1 MNPQE
6 KFDRFVEQYPHPH
19 KNCFER
25 PHVSRRRF
33 FELAGA
39 GAAAGVTLGCL
50 GPLAPSVYGQGAPVK
65 IVTQPVTLQNTA
77 KNVIFI
83 LMAGAPSHTDMFDL
97 KVIPGTTPTLFNPT
111 MINGVNWPVG
121 LMPKLST
128 RLNNVALVR
137 SMQAWALVH
146 TLAQT
151 WTQIGRNPAAALG
164 NIAPNIGSV
173 VAIEKD
179 PERTAGQ
186 VFPTFL
192 SLNASNAAAQVGNG
206 YFAATYAPF
215 KIAEPSGSAANT
227 TGIANTTNVSGQ
239 TVSNQ
244 RYSELLAMDGTLRTN
259 SPYGTPMQDM
269 GNFYTAATG
278 LEYNPIV
285 NQAFQYSAADA
296 SRYGSTS
303 FGNACLVA
311 KQALAANQGTRYIE
325 IAVTGWD
332 LHVNI
337 YGTQDATDKAVN
349 LNPLS
354 SNCLGLTFDNGLSA
368 LMDDLQAA
376 GILNDTLIVCAGEFG
391 RTTGAL
397 TGAKGRDHYVQ
408 QTVLFAGGGIKGGT
422 VIGATDALGAN
433 TINYGWSAQRI
444 IKPEDIEATI
454 YSAMGINYTTIRY
467 DDPFGRGFEY
477 VPFASEGVYQ
487 PINELWGS

>member
-1 MNPQE
+1 MNAQE
-6 KFDRFVEQYPHPH
+6 KFDRFVQRFPHPH

-25 PHVSRRRF
+25 PHISRRRF
-33 FELAGA
+33 FELTGA

-50 GPLAPSVYGQGAPVK
+50 GPLALPAPAQSGVR

-77 KNVIFI
+77 KNVIFV

-97 KVIPGTTPTLFNPT
+97 KVT
-111 MINGVNWPVG
+111 NGVTPASYNPAMIGNINWPTG
-121 LMPKLST
+121 LMPKLAD

-173 VAIEKD
+173 VAIEKN
-179 PERTAGQ
+179 PERQAGQ

-192 SLNASNAAAQVGNG
+192 SLNANNSASQVNNG

-215 KIAEPSGSAANT
+215 KIAEPGGAGANT

-239 TVSNQ
+239 AASTQ
-244 RYSELLAMDGTLRTN
+244 RYSELLALDGTLRGN

-278 LEYNPIV
+278 LEYNPVV
-285 NQAFQYSAADA
+285 NKAFQYSAADA
-296 SRYGSTS
+296 ARYGGTP
-303 FGNACLVA
+303 FGNACLVSS
-311 KQALAANQGTRYIE
+311 QVLAANQGTRYIE
-325 IAVTGWD
+325 IAVGGWD

-337 YGTQDATDKAVN
+337 YGTGDSTDKATN

-354 SNCLGLTFDNGLSA
+354 SNCLGITFDNGLSA
-368 LMDDLQAA
+368 LLDDLQAA
-376 GILNDTLIVCAGEFG
+376 GILQDTLIVCAGEFG
-391 RTTGAL
+391 RTVGPL

-422 VIGATDALGAN
+422 VIGATNATGSQTVDF
-433 TINYGWSAQRI
+433 GWSAQRI
-444 IKPEDIEATI
+444 VKPEDIEATI
-454 YSAMGINYTTIRY
+454 YSALGINYTSVRY

-487 PINELWGS
+487 PINELWS

>member
-1 MNPQE
+1 MNQQE
-6 KFDRFVEQYPHPH
+6 KFDRFVERFPHPH

-25 PHVSRRRF
+25 PHISRRTF

-39 GAAAGVTLGCL
+39 GVTMGCL
-50 GPLAPSVYGQGAPVK
+50 GPFVHASGGVK
-65 IVTQPVTLQNTA
+65 IVTQPVTLKNTA
-77 KNVIFI
+77 KNVVFV
-83 LMAGAPSHTDMFDL
+83 LMAGAPSHTDLFDL
-97 KVIPGTTPTLFNPT
+97 KVINGTTPTSFNPT
-111 MINGVNWPVG
+111 MFNGINWPVG
-121 LMPKLST
+121 LMPKLSQ
-128 RLNNVALVR
+128 RLNNIALVR

-173 VAIEKD
+173 VAIEKN
-179 PERTAGQ
+179 PERQPGQ

-192 SLNASNAAAQVGNG
+192 SLNANNAASQVGNG

-215 KIAEPSGSAANT
+215 KISEAGNGNANT

-244 RYSELLAMDGTLRTN
+244 RYSELLTVDGALRNN

-269 GNFYTAATG
+269 GNFYTAATQ
-278 LEYNPIV
+278 LEYNPVV
-285 NQAFQYSAADA
+285 NTAFQYSAAN
-296 SRYGSTS
+296 SQKYGSTA

-311 KQALAANQGTRYIE
+311 GQVLAANQGTRYVE
-325 IAVTGWD
+325 ISVGGWD
-332 LHVNI
+332 MHVGI
-337 YGTQDATDKAVN
+337 YGTQDNTDRATN

-354 SNCLGLTFDNGLSA
+354 TNCLGITFDNGLSA
-368 LMDDLQAA
+368 LMDDLQNA
-376 GILNDTLIVCAGEFG
+376 GILDETLIVCAGEFG
-391 RTTGAL
+391 RTTGQL

-408 QTVLFAGGGIKGGT
+408 QTVLMAGGGIKGGT

-454 YSAMGINYTTIRY
+454 YSALGINYTTIRY

-487 PINELWGS
+487 PINELWG